1 MSSVIYLKSCVH
13 TNGARVHI
21 HRALMMPSAVLAAFH
36 ALSYL
41 ILMTASCDA
50 AVIFILQMDIQ
61 KISVYPS
68 RNYATIQDGK
78 HELSDLRL
86 TGGIM
91 FRERVGK
98 KNFKVKIIN
107 ILGISGQ
114 IVSTTTTH
122 LCHWSSKATTANT

>member
-1 MSSVIYLKSCVH
+1 
-13 TNGARVHI
+13 
-21 HRALMMPSAVLAAFH
+21 MPSTVLAAFH

-41 ILMTASCDA
+41 ILMTTSCDD
-50 AVIFILQMDIQ
+50 AVILILQMDIQ

-68 RNYATIQDGK
+68 RNYTNIQDGK
-78 HELSDLRL
+78 HELSDLKL

-91 FRERVGK
+91 FRDRVGK
-98 KNFKVKIIN
+98 KNFKMKIIS
-107 ILGISGQ
+107 ILGISRQ